1 MANISERIIPISERI
16 LIQPLKAENKTKS
29 GIIIPENAKENPQEG
44 IILAVGKE
52 VKNPLLKVGE
62 KVLFKKYSG
71 TKINYKQ
78 KKYLILHQTDI
89 LAIIN

>member
-1 MANISERIIPISERI
+1 MANIIPISERV
-16 LIQPLKAENKTKS
+16 LIKPLKAENKTKS
-29 GIIIPENAKENPQEG
+29 GIIIPEKAKENPQEG

-52 VKNPLLKVGE
+52 VKNTLLKVGE

-71 TKINYKQ
+71 TKINYNQ
-78 KKYLILHQTDI
+78 KKYLILQKTDI

>member
-1 MANISERIIPISERI
+1 MENIIPISERV
-16 LIQPLKAENKTKS
+16 LIQPFKAEKKTKS
-29 GIIIPENAKENPQEG
+29 GIILPSIAKEKPQEG

-52 VKNPLLKVGE
+52 VKNTILKVGE

-78 KKYLILHQTDI
+78 KKYLIIHTTDI
-89 LAIIN
+89 LAIIKD

>member
-1 MANISERIIPISERI
+1 MENIIPISERV
-16 LIQPLKAENKTKS
+16 LIKPFKAENKTKS
-29 GIIIPENAKENPQEG
+29 GIIIPETAKEKPQEG

-52 VKNPLLKVGE
+52 VKNTILKVGE

-78 KKYLILHQTDI
+78 KKYLIIHKTDI
-89 LAIIN
+89 LAIIKE

>member
-1 MANISERIIPISERI
+1 MEKIIPISERV
-16 LIQPLKAENKTKS
+16 LIKPLKAEHKTKS

-44 IILAVGKE
+44 IILAVGNE
-52 VKNPLLKVGE
+52 VKNTIIKVGE

-78 KKYLILHQTDI
+78 TKYLIIHQTDI
-89 LAIIN
+89 LAIIKE

>member
-1 MANISERIIPISERI
+1 MENIIPISERI
-16 LIQPLKAENKTKS
+16 LIKPLKAENKTKS

-44 IILAVGKE
+44 IILAVGNE
-52 VKNPLLKVGE
+52 VKNPLLKKVGE

-78 KKYLILHQTDI
+78 TKYLILHQTDI